1 MAYMMEEFIET
12 YNKFMSNKVYQDRFV
27 ESKRNPVYL
36 KIFKLRVVDKL
47 TYKKISESVMGLNGL
62 KSVSVTRI
70 RQLVYK
76 SNRILKSCIKEE
88 NYQGWVLY
96 GNFLL

>member
-1 MAYMMEEFIET
+1 MMEEFIET

-47 TYKKISESVMGLNGL
+47 TYQKISESGISLNGL
-62 KSVSVTRI
+62 KSVCDARI
-70 RQLVYK
+70 GQLVYK
-76 SNRILKSCIKEE
+76 ANRILKSCIKEE
-88 NYQGWVLY
+88 DYLR
-96 GNFLL
+96 